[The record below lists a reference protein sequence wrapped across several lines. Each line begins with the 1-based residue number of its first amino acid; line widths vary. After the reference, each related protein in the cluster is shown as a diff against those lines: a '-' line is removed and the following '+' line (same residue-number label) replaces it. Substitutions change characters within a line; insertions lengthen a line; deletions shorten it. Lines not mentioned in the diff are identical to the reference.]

1 MVQVIT
7 QPDSPAVGRQLQQRF
22 DALGVTLVRGRRTG
36 QARLLN
42 QVGRV
47 ESAVVQ
53 SGPFREALRRRWDEV
68 RGTLAN
74 EAVLEL
80 IPGVW
85 VRALPDKGLTA
96 PVEHATD
103 GDRAHL
109 AVLLTEKALD
119 SEQFLVAC
127 DHAGLDMVA
136 AKGLAAKHLV
146 TEAEAARLGLTLG
159 WLCGDDGTMTRRQ
172 RELQGLSSEL
182 ADTYEELA
190 LLYRMSTSLRVN
202 ESAVDVLRDAC
213 DELHQVVGFS
223 WVAFCLGHDDRLD
236 DVNNA
241 TVMVSARD
249 YDAAEVRSV
258 ADALTER
265 LRDKPSPLI
274 LDDVAEMG
282 VPGLS
287 RLGKNL
293 LVVPLI
299 VEGKVL
305 GVMFGG
311 DRLDG
316 EMLSSIDEKLCES
329 FAGSLTIYLE
339 NHMLYG
345 DAQSMF
351 LGALHALT
359 AAIDAKDSYTHGH
372 SERVALLA
380 RMLAEDTGHDF
391 ATCERVYLSGLV
403 HDVGKIGVPE
413 AVLCKPGRLTD
424 EEFGL
429 IKLHPEIGANIIK
442 DIRQM
447 EDLVP
452 GVLYHHERYDGRGYP
467 QGLAGDD
474 IPIFGRLIGLADAF
488 DAMSSHR
495 TYRKALK
502 LEDVLAE
509 IKRCAG
515 AQFDP
520 ELANAFVAMDFE
532 PFHQLIAR
540 HERLKKTA

>member
-1 MVQVIT
+1 MLST
-7 QPDSPAVGRQLQQRF
+7 LTHPDSIVLGRTLMERL
-22 DALGVTLVRGRRTG
+22 DALGVALVRTRRSG
-36 QARLLN
+36 QARVLN
-42 QVGRV
+42 RAGRA
-47 ESAVVQ
+47 ESAIVQ
-53 SGPFREALRRRWDEV
+53 SGPFRDALRRQWD
-68 RGTLAN
+68 R
-74 EAVLEL
+74 VLKTARDESAFEL
-80 IPGVW
+80 MPGVW
-85 VRALPDKGLTA
+85 VRALPEGGLVSSGNQLA
-96 PVEHATD
+96 GV
-103 GDRAHL
+103 DRLNLVMMLSAAAL
-109 AVLLTEKALD
+109 A
-119 SEQFLVAC
+119 SEQFVVAC
-127 DHAGLDMVA
+127 DHARLDVA
-136 AKGLAAKHLV
+136 AAQRQVADRLV
-146 TEAEAARLGLTLG
+146 TPEEAARLALTLG
-159 WLCGDDGTMTRRQ
+159 WMSGDDHVMVRRQ

-182 ADTYEELA
+182 ADTYEELS

-202 ESAVDVLRDAC
+202 QSASDVIRDAC

-223 WVAFCLGHDDRLD
+223 WVAFCLGHNDRLE
-236 DVNNA
+236 DVDRA
-241 TVMVSARD
+241 TVVVSTREHD
-249 YDAAEVRSV
+249 RTKVREV
-258 ADALTER
+258 ADALTEH
-265 LRDKPSPLI
+265 LREQPGPVI
-274 LDDVAEMG
+274 LDDTAEMG
-282 VPGLS
+282 VLGLEE
-287 RLGKNL
+287 LGKNL
-293 LVVPLI
+293 LVIPLVI
-299 VEGKVL
+299 EGEVL

-316 EMLSSIDEKLCES
+316 EMLSSIDAKLCES

-380 RMLAEDTGHDF
+380 RMLAEDTGLDH
-391 ATCERVYLSGLV
+391 ATCERVYLAGLV

-429 IKLHPEIGANIIK
+429 IKLHPQIGATIIK

-447 EDLVP
+447 QDLVP

-467 QGLAGDD
+467 HGLVGED

-495 TYRKALK
+495 TYRKALD
-502 LEDVLAE
+502 LEDVLEE
-509 IKRCAG
+509 IRRCAG

-520 ELANAFVAMDFE
+520 RLAEAFVAMDFT